1 VDEVFA
7 LLAIGSGL
15 ALVFAGYRLARV
27 IIALWGFITGLAL
40 GGAIAADL
48 SSTPLLGASLGVVT
62 GLIVG
67 LTLACVAYLFYA
79 GAIIVLFSALG
90 YWLAS
95 GFVLLMGSNFG
106 LLAGLLGIGIG
117 IMTGIFAI
125 AFNAPKIVLISIT
138 SLAGA
143 MATIYGI
150 LLITNQLA
158 LSTLGYGT
166 AASAI
171 EDSALWT
178 LAILVLTGVGCVIQ
192 TMSTSNFALKT
203 WGIKEPVGA
212 NYNVPLPPHHTHY

>member
-1 VDEVFA
+1 MDELFA

-15 ALVFAGYRLARV
+15 ALVFAGYRLARI

-48 SSTPLLGASLGVVT
+48 SSTPLLGASLGVIT

-79 GAIIVLFSALG
+79 GAIIVLFGALG
-90 YWLAS
+90 YWVAS
-95 GFVLLMGSNFG
+95 GFVLLIGSNFG

-117 IMTGIFAI
+117 IMTGLCAI
-125 AFNAPKIVLISIT
+125 AFNAPKIVLIAIT

-143 MATIYGI
+143 MATVYGI

-158 LSTLGYGT
+158 LNTLGYGT

-171 EDSALWT
+171 ENSALWT
-178 LAILVLTGVGCVIQ
+178 LAILALTLAGSIMQ
-192 TMSTSNFALKT
+192 SMSTSNFALKT
-203 WGIKEPVGA
+203 WGIKA
-212 NYNVPLPPHHTHY
+212 KTAHYNMPPPPAHHTHY